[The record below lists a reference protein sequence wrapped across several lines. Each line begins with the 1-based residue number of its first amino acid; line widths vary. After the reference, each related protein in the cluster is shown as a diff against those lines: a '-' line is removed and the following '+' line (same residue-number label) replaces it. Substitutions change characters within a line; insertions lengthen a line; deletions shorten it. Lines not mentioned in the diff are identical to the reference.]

1 MVERVQR
8 IFLRRRLIL
17 YARKRAVE

>member
-8 IFLRRRLIL
+8 TFLRRPLIL
-17 YARKRAVE
+17 YARK